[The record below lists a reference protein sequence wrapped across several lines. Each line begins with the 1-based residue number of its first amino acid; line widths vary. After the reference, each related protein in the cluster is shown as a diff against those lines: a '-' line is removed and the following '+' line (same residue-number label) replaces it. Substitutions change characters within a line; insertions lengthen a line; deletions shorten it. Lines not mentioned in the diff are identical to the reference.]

1 MGQSAFQAI
10 ATAAAAPSS
19 TPLIVLL
26 LKPAY
31 VHDADTANNERNGG
45 HRNQQDVEDMHG
57 SATCSQNIRRILNP
71 KITGR
76 IPANILTSVGG
87 QRSDLMS
94 LKRSIVSLE
103 RAPCR

>member
-1 MGQSAFQAI
+1 
-10 ATAAAAPSS
+10 
-19 TPLIVLL
+19 LL
-26 LKPAY
+26 RGSEM
-31 VHDADTANNERNGG
+31 VRH
-45 HRNQQDVEDMHG
+45 HRNPQYVEDMHG

-94 LKRSIVSLE
+94 LKGRSFL
-103 RAPCR
+103 